1 MKKLFPVGV
10 AMVFAVSL
18 VTAASVGWT
27 AGHVKSVEQAQAAAP
42 GKSARPG
49 KQAEPAGKTVPGKSA
64 KRRQITGIVKAIDEN
79 AGTLTVQGRKGSV
92 SLKSGEKME
101 LGGIEVG
108 DRVLTKYSGDTALS
122 VRKIGKGNVAAGRKQ
137 R

>member
-1 MKKLFPVGV
+1 M
-10 AMVFAVSL
+10 
-18 VTAASVGWT
+18 
-27 AGHVKSVEQAQAAAP
+27 
-42 GKSARPG
+42 
-49 KQAEPAGKTVPGKSA
+49 
-64 KRRQITGIVKAIDEN
+64 
-79 AGTLTVQGRKGSV
+79 QGRKGSV